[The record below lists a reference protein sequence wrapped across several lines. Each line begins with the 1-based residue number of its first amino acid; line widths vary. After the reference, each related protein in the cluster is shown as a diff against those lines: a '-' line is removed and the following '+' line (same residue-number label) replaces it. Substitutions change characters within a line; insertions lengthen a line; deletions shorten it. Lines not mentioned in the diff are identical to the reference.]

1 MAPLGPRGSSWIVAG
16 GLLVLGAAGTPA
28 VASGA
33 AGVGDGASAGSGGR
47 PAVALPAPPLPQVA
61 VVVVP
66 RLDVAR
72 LARVGAVGLVS
83 PGAGPTVSREAAL
96 ASLVRGESHNSSL
109 GAAPGGKALIRLAQ
123 EPAHGPGAVTIYVQL
138 PPPGTHPN
146 TRRYPI
152 AVVGGG
158 YRGILRSPSTRI
170 PGLASIADVAPTA
183 LALAAGKPPR
193 ITSALAADAPA
204 RLARSDRRLDESKD
218 AAFGAILAIA
228 AATLFLAGLA
238 WLVRA
243 PALARASLL
252 VAPAAIVTTFSLT
265 LAGVGD
271 SPGILTG
278 IALAAPLGGLA
289 AGRLLAGPR
298 RLGAGLLATL
308 LFVLV
313 VLAAEPWAAG
323 FSALGPEPGS
333 GGRFFGIGNGME
345 TLLLPAALLPGALLG
360 LRWLAPVALLGLG
373 AIGLS
378 RTGADG
384 GGVIVLLAGFLVL
397 ALRLRG
403 RRITARDAAALGF
416 LVVALAGAFVGLDA
430 LAGGKSHVT
439 AAVGGGP
446 LTIVTAV
453 ADRLDVSVHRV
464 VAGPSAIIASTWS
477 IIGLLFA
484 ATRRRRSPTLD
495 AFLVAVAVSLLVND
509 TPVQV
514 LAWAVLMSAPLMSW
528 ESVRRARRTAA

>member
-1 MAPLGPRGSSWIVAG
+1 MLPAP
-16 GLLVLGAAGTPA
+16 
-28 VASGA
+28 
-33 AGVGDGASAGSGGR
+33 
-47 PAVALPAPPLPQVA
+47 ALPAVA

-66 RLDVAR
+66 RVDGAR
-72 LARVGAVGLVS
+72 LARVGALGLLS
-83 PGAGPTVSREAAL
+83 PGAGSSVSREAAL
-96 ASLVRGESHNSSL
+96 ASLVRGVSHNSSRGGL
-109 GAAPGGKALIRLAQ
+109 PGGTVLIRLAQ
-123 EPAHGPGAVTIYVQL
+123 APARGPGAVTIYVQL

-170 PGLASIADVAPTA
+170 PGLVSVADVASTA
-183 LALAAGKPPR
+183 LALAAGTPPP
-193 ITSALAADAPA
+193 ITSSPAADAPA

-218 AAFGAILAIA
+218 AAYGAILAIA
-228 AATLFLAGLA
+228 GATLFLAGLA

-278 IALAAPLGGLA
+278 IALAAPLGALA

-298 RLGAGLLATL
+298 RLAAGLLATL

-323 FSALGPEPGS
+323 LSALGPEPGG

-345 TLLLPAALLPGALLG
+345 TLLLPTALLPGALLG

-384 GGVIVLLAGFLVL
+384 GGVIVLLAGTLVL

-403 RRITARDAAALGF
+403 RRITALDAAVLVV

-446 LTIVTAV
+446 FTIVTAV
-453 ADRLDVSVHRV
+453 ADRLDVSIHKV
-464 VAGPSAIIASTWS
+464 VAGPGVIIASTWS
-477 IIGLLFA
+477 IVGLLFA
-484 ATRRRRSPTLD
+484 ATRRRRSPVLD
-495 AFLVAVAVSLLVND
+495 AFLVAVVVSLLVND

-514 LAWAVLMSAPLMSW
+514 LAFAVLLTAPLLSW
-528 ESVRRARRTAA
+528 ETVRRARRTTA